1 MQFQE
6 RLEPTST
13 ICLHCF
19 TDRFTLYLL
28 TLFLCLRF
36 TIKRQKKVSVFFKQ
50 KKMAVEPGNQED
62 RLDEDSEAEGV
73 SSTSS
78 QPPELQEP
86 TASNSTITVR
96 KFRLAWKNVYPWLQY
111 DEEKGMPCSICVRHR
126 KNNTFTKGTNNFRSS
141 TLERHVAHHRQT
153 TL

>member
-1 MQFQE
+1 M
-6 RLEPTST
+6 
-13 ICLHCF
+13 
-19 TDRFTLYLL
+19 
-28 TLFLCLRF
+28 
-36 TIKRQKKVSVFFKQ
+36 FFKQ
-50 KKMAVEPGNQED
+50 KKMSVEPGDQED

-86 TASNSTITVR
+86 TASNSTSTVR

-111 DEEKGMPCSICVRHR
+111 DEEKDMSCSICVKHK
-126 KNNTFTKGTNNFRSS
+126 KNNAFTEGTNNFRSS

>member
-13 ICLHCF
+13 FCLHCF

-28 TLFLCLRF
+28 TLFLCLRFTSF

-50 KKMAVEPGNQED
+50 KKMAVEPGNQD

-86 TASNSTITVR
+86 TA
-96 KFRLAWKNVYPWLQY
+96 
-111 DEEKGMPCSICVRHR
+111 
-126 KNNTFTKGTNNFRSS
+126 
-141 TLERHVAHHRQT
+141 
-153 TL
+153 

>member
-1 MQFQE
+1 M
-6 RLEPTST
+6 
-13 ICLHCF
+13 
-19 TDRFTLYLL
+19 
-28 TLFLCLRF
+28 
-36 TIKRQKKVSVFFKQ
+36 FFKQ

-62 RLDEDSEAEGV
+62 RRDEDSEAEGV

-86 TASNSTITVR
+86 TASNSTSTVR

-126 KNNTFTKGTNNFRSS
+126 KNNAFTKGTNNFRSS